1 MGQEQLKL
9 PFKRNLREDF
19 IKKAERLIAWQYENY
34 GRGNSLE
41 FLLSCFDGKTKEGQQ
56 RMFETLRSVAR
67 TNECHATWDG
77 L

>member
-1 MGQEQLKL
+1 MEQEQLKL

-41 FLLSCFDGKTKEGQQ
+41 FLLGYFDGKTKEDQQ
-56 RMFETLRSVAR
+56 KMFEALRSVAR
-67 TNECHATWDG
+67 TGECRAFWD
-77 L
+77 